1 MGKLQVAIALLPDAE
16 LSSQLG
22 AAALAAHAA
31 SRGRLRWP
39 RLPPHLSLKQPFA
52 VESLSAL
59 ERAVERLAGELDPIR
74 VTLGAIEVQP
84 PSPGSPEAV
93 VWVGVAAEP
102 SLLELERRLDGALS
116 LLATDVAV
124 PPATDVA
131 VPRATDVAVPPP
143 AMDVAMPFVSEAYR
157 FHVTLGFLPTASLEE
172 GAALSPLAGAAAT
185 FPELGVFVY
194 DGLPRAGWQCML
206 YARRSLS
213 KSAEAVSTLA
223 GSSSDGGAPPSR
235 R

>member
-1 MGKLQVAIALLPDAE
+1 MGKLQAAIALLPDAE
-16 LSSQLG
+16 LSNQLG

-39 RLPPHLSLKQPFA
+39 RLPAHLSLKQPFA

-59 ERAVERLAGELDPIR
+59 ERAIELLAAELDPIR
-74 VTLGAIEVQP
+74 VTLGAVEVQP
-84 PSPGSPEAV
+84 PSPGSPEAA

-124 PPATDVA
+124 PPAVK
-131 VPRATDVAVPPP
+131 ATLSSP
-143 AMDVAMPFVSEAYR
+143 AMAVATPFVSDAYR
-157 FHVTLGFLPTASLEE
+157 FHVTLGFLPTASLAQE
-172 GAALSPLAGAAAT
+172 AALSPLAGAAAT

-213 KSAEAVSTLA
+213 KS
-223 GSSSDGGAPPSR
+223 R
-235 R
+235 

>member
-16 LSSQLG
+16 LSNQLG

-39 RLPPHLSLKQPFA
+39 RLPAHLSLKQPFA
-52 VESLSAL
+52 VESLSAV

-74 VTLGAIEVQP
+74 LRLGSVEVQP

-93 VWVGVAAEP
+93 VWVGVDAEP
-102 SLLELERRLDGALS
+102 SLIELERRLDEALS
-116 LLATDVAV
+116 L
-124 PPATDVA
+124 P
-131 VPRATDVAVPPP
+131 ATDVAVPPP
-143 AMDVAMPFVSEAYR
+143 VNAAASPPAMAVAVRFVSAAYR
-157 FHVTLGFLPTASLEE
+157 FHVTLGFLPTASLAEE
-172 GAALSPLAGAAAT
+172 AALPPLTGTTAT

-213 KSAEAVSTLA
+213 KK
-223 GSSSDGGAPPSR
+223 R
-235 R
+235 

>member
-131 VPRATDVAVPPP
+131 VPPP
-143 AMDVAMPFVSEAYR
+143 AMAVAMPFVSEAYR

-213 KSAEAVSTLA
+213 KS
-223 GSSSDGGAPPSR
+223 R
-235 R
+235 